1 MNRIE
6 FIDKLRLNLQG
17 MPSSEVQDILS
28 DYEEHF
34 DIGIS
39 KGKSEEE
46 IVRELGNPKDIANSY
61 RSSYENNYNG
71 GVIDQRN
78 TPTDNSKNILM
89 ILLVIA
95 FNVIIVLGPYVAIL
109 GVIISFFVAGIS
121 IAFSGIALMFG
132 IPFNFIHY
140 IANPSIITS
149 LSFGIG
155 LIALGILGIILTIF
169 LAKWFYQLS
178 IKYLKWNIDIINK
191 GGI

>member
-61 RSSYENNYNG
+61 RSSYGNNYNE
-71 GVIDQRN
+71 GVINQRN
-78 TPTDNSKNILM
+78 TPTDNNNNILM

-95 FNVIIVLGPYVAIL
+95 FNVIIVLGPYIAIL
-109 GVIISFFVAGIS
+109 GVILSFFIAGIS
-121 IAFSGIALMFG
+121 ITFSGITLMFG

-140 IANPSIITS
+140 IPNPNIITS

-155 LIALGILGIILTIF
+155 LIALGVLGIILTIF
-169 LAKWFYQLS
+169 IAKLFYQLT
-178 IKYLKWNIDIINK
+178 IKYLKWNIEIINK
-191 GGI
+191 GGF